1 MGLRLQHKIVP
12 FLIVVLVMGAVS
24 ICFADSKVASLDSAQ
39 VDPVKESLEELV
51 AADNVYEPVEG
62 VATYYAKKFIGRR
75 TASGQRY
82 HPDKMTGAHYT
93 LPLGTVV
100 RVLNPANNK
109 DVYVTINDRCAP
121 KKFPFIDLSRAAAK
135 KIGLWGKGKIKVII
149 MPLAEVDEEEQV
161 PGTEE
166 KKAN

>member
-12 FLIVVLVMGAVS
+12 FLIVILVLGAVS
-24 ICFADSKVASLDSAQ
+24 TGLADSKVASLDSAQ
-39 VDPVKESLEELV
+39 GDPVKESLEELV
-51 AADNVYEPVEG
+51 AAENVYEPVEG

-135 KIGLWGKGKIKVII
+135 KIGLWGKGKIKVVI
-149 MPLAEVDEEEQV
+149 MPLPEVDDEEQSSE
-161 PGTEE
+161 TEE
-166 KKAN
+166 KKTS